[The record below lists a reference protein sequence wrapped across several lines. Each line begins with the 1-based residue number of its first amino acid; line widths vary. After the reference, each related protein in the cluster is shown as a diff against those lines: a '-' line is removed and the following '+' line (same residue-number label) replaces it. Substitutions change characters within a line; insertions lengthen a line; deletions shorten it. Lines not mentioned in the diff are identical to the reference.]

1 MNQDWL
7 YNFSNYV
14 IIENSAL
21 SDLFRFVIAVV
32 AVFVAA
38 MLGKLYY
45 EHKTGSMPKA
55 AAIGSVSTYLA
66 VGYAQ
71 IIALSTPGN
80 TTVTLLNV
88 VVLFAVVC
96 SLVGVLKAM
105 DLPLF
110 RRKDK

>member
-1 MNQDWL
+1 MTQDWL
-7 YNFSNYV
+7 YHVSNYV
-14 IIENSAL
+14 LVESSTL

-32 AVFVAA
+32 AIFVAA
-38 MLGKLYY
+38 MLGKLYH
-45 EHKTGSMPKA
+45 EHKTGRMPKT
-55 AAIGSVSTYLA
+55 AAIGSVATYLA

-96 SLVGVLKAM
+96 SLIGVLQVM
-105 DLPLF
+105 DLHLF
-110 RRKDK
+110 ERKDK

>member
-1 MNQDWL
+1 VL
-7 YNFSNYV
+7 VES
-14 IIENSAL
+14 SAL
-21 SDLFRFVIAVV
+21 SDLFRFVIVVV

-38 MLGKLYY
+38 MLAKLYH

-55 AAIGSVSTYLA
+55 AAIGSVATYLA

-71 IIALSTPGN
+71 IIAFSTPGN